1 MCDDLKLFNE
11 RKVVPRGGRCWAKV
25 AMSVWWPG
33 VSRDVQQMV
42 QNCRMC
48 KTKCDKE
55 RASNSYTAADYLW
68 QLVGT
73 DLFEMNQKTL
83 TIVSRL
89 YLTVP

>member
-42 QNCRMC
+42 QNCRVC

-55 RASNSYTAADYLW
+55 RASNSYTAADYPW